1 MCVRCRKR
9 ALYVAP
15 YTEPVEV
22 VLKVPE
28 VVLYLLEVV
37 NGVRMCAEGHAL
49 HADVYSGGRGERA
62 PFA

>member
-1 MCVRCRKR
+1 MCMKHRKR

-22 VLKVPE
+22 GPE

-37 NGVRMCAEGHAL
+37 NGVRMCAKGHAL
-49 HADVYSGGRGERA
+49 HAVLYSEGRGERA